1 MTKVVREET
10 GSERLIFQLWSDNDG
25 RHVVQQEHTFVDPS
39 DGEVLEFKP
48 GDILE
53 VWREF

>member
-25 RHVVQQEHTFVDPS
+25 HHVVQQEHTFVDPS